1 MNNRQLPTVG
11 FRTANRSYSKQSTPL
26 VQTLHKRVKGRVR
39 YKVRGLQHSTH
50 LQRYLE
56 FKLASRAGIERVR
69 ASSCT
74 GNILILFTEEY
85 NPKAIALLVTNIVK
99 EYRQQPPKAIA
110 EDLEQWSATNSQP
123 AQLLP

>member
-11 FRTANRSYSKQSTPL
+11 FRTPNRSYSKQSTPL
-26 VQTLHKRVKGRVR
+26 VQTLHKCVKGRVR

-74 GNILILFTEEY
+74 GNDFVGEVNKRRIF
-85 NPKAIALLVTNIVK
+85 AIIFR
-99 EYRQQPPKAIA
+99 E
-110 EDLEQWSATNSQP
+110 
-123 AQLLP
+123 